1 MHTFWKELAPLL
13 TQNAARVDPPLSPD
27 LQMVGP
33 TRDLA
38 VSSATL
44 LQKKLSSAEVLLLES
59 WWVASPRSPFLQ
71 WAVGTRGG
79 VGTPAQ
85 K

>member
-33 TRDLA
+33 T
-38 VSSATL
+38 
-44 LQKKLSSAEVLLLES
+44 
-59 WWVASPRSPFLQ
+59 
-71 WAVGTRGG
+71 
-79 VGTPAQ
+79 
-85 K
+85 